1 MLAPPRPYHLL
12 IADDDPVMRETLVEM
27 LRPEF
32 ETTDVESGEEA
43 IEVVG
48 QQEIH
53 LVLFDLHMP
62 RLTGIETLRVVKQ
75 MRSELPSILMS
86 ANWTEPLRVAAL
98 ELQPSAV
105 LQKPISRRE
114 LVCSVTTALQ
124 ETYLDWPD

>member
-32 ETTDVESGEEA
+32 ETIDVESGEEA

-86 ANWTEPLRVAAL
+86 ANWTEPLRAAAL
-98 ELQPSAV
+98 ELHPSAV

-114 LVCSVTTALQ
+114 LVGSVTTALQ
-124 ETYLDWPD
+124 ETYTDWPD